1 MFIISTLILEIL
13 FYGIF
18 NLINILSYSSCS
30 AILFI
35 LFKRIFLK
43 ILSLII
49 NGRLDFFLLQINQSF
64 NKLFCNIDIE
74 MSSFL
79 SDASDYYSHL
89 LLSNSLSLPWLLSIL
104 CYDSF
109 IFIELESFINH
120 FSPIVVHL
128 RVIFFKEFKFIL

>member
-1 MFIISTLILEIL
+1 M
-13 FYGIF
+13 
-18 NLINILSYSSCS
+18 NILSYSSCNT
-30 AILFI
+30 IVFI

-49 NGRLDFFLLQINQSF
+49 NGRLDFLLLQINQSF
-64 NKLFCNIDIE
+64 NKLVCNIDIE

-104 CYDSF
+104 YYDSF

-128 RVIFFKEFKFIL
+128 RVIIFKEFKFIL